1 MINLSKSLRSRAQS
15 VLVREI
21 KAARQKSGMSQQQVA
36 DQLGVPQSFVAKIE
50 LGERRIDVVEFLRVM
65 NVVNGSWKD
74 VLKRVEAEVS

>member
-1 MINLSKSLRSRAQS
+1 VINLPKSLRSPAQS

-21 KAARQKSGMSQQQVA
+21 KSARQKAGMSQQQVA

-65 NVVNGSWKD
+65 KVVNGSWKE
-74 VLKRVEAEVS
+74 VLKRVETETS

>member
-21 KAARQKSGMSQQQVA
+21 KAARQKAGMSQQQVA